1 MVRSA
6 GSVQLSASV
15 PGPVTNADRLCGGPE
30 GHSDPPVHG
39 VNPHAGVGL
48 VHSPIRPKLLHV
60 HVVSHVAAAAERTL
74 WKKRASEIATAAAE
88 HCRRRDAARPRRG
101 TRLLARLSSG
111 PLLARHDPAGSP
123 RACASLRAHAHAS
136 DGLQG
141 GGGEHGS
148 SAAEGRL
155 AATDRGT
162 AGNLAAS
169 KVRSAAGGS
178 SSGPDGPADAMG
190 VAADAT

>member
-1 MVRSA
+1 
-6 GSVQLSASV
+6 
-15 PGPVTNADRLCGGPE
+15 
-30 GHSDPPVHG
+30 
-39 VNPHAGVGL
+39 

-169 KVRSAAGGS
+169 KVLSAAAAS
-178 SSGPDGPADAMG
+178 ARTQARTCAAVMACL
-190 VAADAT
+190 VAPPRRRTRAPGQAGASRAGDSKL